1 MVLVSYEYAF
11 ATFSG
16 NGVLAASTA
25 RGLRDRFRDDDVMVV
40 CARPIEDDDDGERD
54 DKKREEKTKNMLD
67 EVRDEERG
75 TIVVVSVPVPK
86 SKWGRLDKT
95 CAHEEFAKNV
105 SEKQLET
112 VVTFGANHVLGVD
125 WSSLELYKRIRK
137 R

>member
-25 RGLRDRFRDDDVMVV
+25 RGLRDRWDDDDGGV
-40 CARPIEDDDDGERD
+40 RETIEDDDDGERD
-54 DKKREEKTKNMLD
+54 DKKREEKTKNMPD

-86 SKWGRLDKT
+86 SKWG
-95 CAHEEFAKNV
+95 
-105 SEKQLET
+105 
-112 VVTFGANHVLGVD
+112 G
-125 WSSLELYKRIRK
+125 
-137 R
+137 